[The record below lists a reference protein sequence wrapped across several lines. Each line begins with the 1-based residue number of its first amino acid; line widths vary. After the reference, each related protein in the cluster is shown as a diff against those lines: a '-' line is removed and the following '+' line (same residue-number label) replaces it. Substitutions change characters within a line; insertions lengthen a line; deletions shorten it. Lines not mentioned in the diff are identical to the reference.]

1 MTKLEAQL
9 IKAALIWHAVK
20 VFAPRYP
27 NAIEDKALMRA
38 AINFLKKQNDKMSA
52 RRLDAALK
60 GRVQTT
66 RKKSKVRLES

>member
-27 NAIEDKALMRA
+27 NAKEDKALRHA
-38 AINFLKKQNDKMSA
+38 AIEFLNSPEEKA
-52 RRLDAALK
+52 AAERLRVALK
-60 GRVQTT
+60 R
-66 RKKSKVRLES
+66 

>member
-27 NAIEDKALMRA
+27 NANEDKALRRA

-52 RRLDAALK
+52 RRLETALK
-60 GRVQTT
+60 GRAAQK
-66 RKKSKVRLES
+66 R

>member
-27 NAIEDKALMRA
+27 NAKEDKDLRRA
-38 AINFLKKQNDKMSA
+38 AINLLKKQDDKMSA
-52 RRLDAALK
+52 RRLEIALK
-60 GRVQTT
+60 GKPAQKR
-66 RKKSKVRLES
+66 R